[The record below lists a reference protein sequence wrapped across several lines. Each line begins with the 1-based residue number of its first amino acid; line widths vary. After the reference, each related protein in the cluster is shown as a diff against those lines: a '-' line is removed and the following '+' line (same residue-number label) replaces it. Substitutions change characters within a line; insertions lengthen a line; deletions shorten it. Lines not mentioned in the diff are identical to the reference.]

1 MPLTFEQLFSVLSD
15 LDKEYKV
22 ELLTSFVTIVGF
34 AIAFH
39 TATINWRN
47 QMRSQV
53 MLNVFAEIEG
63 FFAGVSN
70 AITTL
75 EIHAQ
80 SVIDSVNRIQGGIP
94 MRDAAFEV
102 NYNQG
107 QQQKYLHA
115 RDFISEA
122 SSEVHRVIDRNYN
135 ALASNWG
142 ALPAIHRA
150 AKALSEVS
158 IKMLVHLPVIEAG
171 EPNRVQIFINQV
183 NVDQCR
189 DLVRTCEVSTG
200 IISGLTGGVRGA
212 ASVFR
217 DRLQSVIARRPSLS
231 EKELPKIYRRIP

>member
-1 MPLTFEQLFSVLSD
+1 MIYGVFKKLPPAVAVPIFYSFIVCAYILRFLFMSAPGLLLISLLIYWNSKALTGYMPLTFEQLFSVLSG

-22 ELLTSFVTIVGF
+22 ALLTSFVTIVGF

-53 MLNVFAEIEG
+53 MLNVSAEIES
-63 FFAGVSN
+63 FFAGASN

-75 EIHAQ
+75 EIHAE
-80 SVIDSVNRIQGGIP
+80 SLIDAVNRIQGDIP

-102 NYNQG
+102 DYNQG

-115 RDFISEA
+115 RNFISEA
-122 SSEVHRVIDRNYN
+122 SSEVHRLIGRNYN

-158 IKMLVHLPVIEAG
+158 SKTVSYTHL
-171 EPNRVQIFINQV
+171 
-183 NVDQCR
+183 
-189 DLVRTCEVSTG
+189 T
-200 IISGLTGGVRGA
+200 
-212 ASVFR
+212 
-217 DRLQSVIARRPSLS
+217 
-231 EKELPKIYRRIP
+231 LPTTPYV